1 MIPEIGHLL
10 LIGALVV
17 TFIGGCLPIYEFFSK
32 KYYSQS
38 YVRPFSIL
46 TAFLVL
52 GSLICL
58 IYSFL
63 VDDFSVAYVATN
75 SNTLLPNYY
84 KFAATWGAH
93 EGSLV
98 LWVLCLSLWLVGYM
112 FSKRD
117 VNDPFSSI
125 TFAIM
130 NQVIFAFVLFTLFT
144 SNPFERLLPFSPL
157 EGGDLNPSLQDF
169 AFTIHPPLLY
179 LGYSGLALP
188 FSLAIAAMITNNI
201 DSLWARNARPWS
213 LLSCAF
219 LTLGIGLGS
228 WWAYYELGW
237 GGWWFWDPVEN
248 AAFVPWLI
256 SIALFHSLIVT
267 ERRGVFK
274 NWSLLLSI
282 LSFAASLLGTFLVRS
297 GVLTSVHAFALDPE
311 RGLFILGIFTY
322 FVFGALLIYS
332 LKNTKTQSE
341 STYSLTSVEFGFLLN
356 NLLLVV
362 LAISIMF
369 GTIFPLLYEA
379 YTNGDQV
386 SVGPPYFNVLILPF
400 AIGLGFLQGIGLFLG
415 WSDTKDFKFVNRL
428 LIETLT
434 MLIVINII
442 LYFLFGSFNT
452 GSLVAC
458 LLFSWIVSGNFLDIV
473 INKRPLNKIK
483 SFLNFRLGAIFAHLG
498 IAFLVLGIGVVSSY
512 SSEKEL
518 LLSVGESY
526 DLDGYVFEFENL
538 SSEKGPNY
546 IADVASLKIQ
556 ENAQAIS
563 LSSEKRNYLS
573 ANQVTTEVGI
583 VADLFKDYYVA
594 LGENIEGDTWSFR
607 LQVKPFVRWIWFGA
621 LLVAIGTFISSIKLL
636 RKET

>member
-10 LIGALVV
+10 LIGALAVS
-17 TFIGGCLPIYEFFSK
+17 FIGGFLPFYEFVSK
-32 KYYSQS
+32 KDYSQS
-38 YVRPFSIL
+38 YVKPFSVL
-46 TAFLVL
+46 TVFLVT
-52 GSLICL
+52 GSFICL

-75 SNTLLPNYY
+75 SNTLLPDYY

-98 LWVLCLSLWLVGYM
+98 LWILCLSLWLMSYM
-112 FSKRD
+112 FSKSN

-125 TFAIM
+125 TFAVM
-130 NQVIFAFVLFTLFT
+130 NQVIFAFILFTLFT

-188 FSLAIAAMITNNI
+188 FSLAVAAMITKNI
-201 DSLWARNARPWS
+201 DSLWARSSRPWS

-228 WWAYYELGW
+228 WGAYYELGW
-237 GGWWFWDPVEN
+237 GGWGVWDPVEN

-282 LSFAASLLGTFLVRS
+282 LSFGASLLGTFLVRS
-297 GVLTSVHAFALDPE
+297 GALTSVHAFALDPE

-322 FVFGALLIYS
+322 FIFGALLIYA

-341 STYSLTSVEFGFLLN
+341 STYSLTSIEFGFLLN

-386 SVGPPYFNVLILPF
+386 SVGPPYFNILILPF

-415 WSDTKDFKFVNRL
+415 WSDTKDFNFLNRL
-428 LIETLT
+428 VIESLT
-434 MLIVINII
+434 VLIVINIV

-458 LLFSWIVSGNFLDIV
+458 LLFAWIISGNILDVV
-473 INKRPLNKIK
+473 INKRSVNKIK
-483 SFLNFRLGAIFAHLG
+483 SFLSFRLGAIFAHLG

-518 LLSVGESY
+518 LLSVGDSY
-526 DLDGYVFEFENL
+526 DLDGYVFEFENMTV
-538 SSEKGPNY
+538 KRGPNY
-546 IADVASLKIQ
+546 ISDVANLKIR
-556 ENAQAIS
+556 ENTKTIL

-573 ANQVTTEVGI
+573 ANQETTEVGI
-583 VADLFKDYYVA
+583 AADLFKDYYVA
-594 LGENIEGDTWSFR
+594 LGDNLQGDTWSFR

-636 RKET
+636 RKGA

>member
-10 LIGALVV
+10 LIGALAV
-17 TFIGGCLPIYEFFSK
+17 TFIGGCLPFYEFFSK

-38 YVRPFSIL
+38 YLRPFSVL
-46 TAFLVL
+46 TALLVA
-52 GSLICL
+52 GSLTCL

-75 SNTLLPNYY
+75 SNTLLPDYY

-98 LWVLCLSLWLVGYM
+98 LWILCLSLWLVGYM
-112 FSKRD
+112 FSKRN
-117 VNDPFSSI
+117 VNDSFSSI

-130 NQVIFAFVLFTLFT
+130 NQVIFAFILFTLFT

-179 LGYSGLALP
+179 VGYSGLALP

-201 DSLWARNARPWS
+201 DSLWARSARPWS

-256 SIALFHSLIVT
+256 SIALFHSLIAT

-311 RGLFILGIFTY
+311 RGLFILGICSY
-322 FVFGALLIYS
+322 FIFGALLIYS
-332 LKNTKTQSE
+332 LKNTRTQSE
-341 STYSLTSVEFGFLLN
+341 STYSLTSIEFGFLLN

-400 AIGLGFLQGIGLFLG
+400 AIGLGFLQGVGLFLG
-415 WSDTKDFKFVNRL
+415 WSDTKDFKFITRL
-428 LIETLT
+428 IIETLT
-434 MLIVINII
+434 VLIVINII

-483 SFLNFRLGAIFAHLG
+483 SFLSFRLGAIFAHLG

-526 DLDGYVFEFENL
+526 DLDGYVFEFQNL

-546 IADVASLKIQ
+546 IADVASLKID
-556 ENAQAIS
+556 ENTRTIA
-563 LSSEKRNYLS
+563 LSSEKRSYLS

-621 LLVAIGTFISSIKLL
+621 LLIAIGTFISSIKLL